1 MHVLYPQ
8 AYVKARRP
16 RSYLAATN
24 HGAMGFGFP
33 AAMTAALLGYT
44 AIAVVGDGEFMMT
57 VQDLET
63 AVRESIPVKVV
74 VVNDNSYRVLYFRQK
89 VQKMGRVYG
98 TLHTNPDFAELA
110 GVFGADGVTVS
121 SDSQIEDAIGEMLNS
136 ERPFVLDLRISP
148 DCFAPFNP
156 QPSVRM

>member
-8 AYVKARRP
+8 TYIKARRP

-33 AAMTAALLGYT
+33 AAMAAALLGYT
-44 AIAVVGDGEFMMT
+44 AIAVVGDVMMN

-63 AVRESIPVKVV
+63 AVREKIPVKVV

-89 VQKMGRVYG
+89 LEDGRFTKLYTQIL
-98 TLHTNPDFAELA
+98 TLRNWREFSELK
-110 GVFGADGVTVS
+110 GLPYPRTVKL
-121 SDSQIEDAIGEMLNS
+121 MTL
-136 ERPFVLDLRISP
+136 
-148 DCFAPFNP
+148 
-156 QPSVRM
+156 